1 MSLDNGTVPIS
12 FLHLDFVPKLLNKKN
27 TSSNSVS
34 IFYSLEN
41 VWILALHNHITNSQT
56 TKYSYKLK
64 YCSIIFH

>member
-12 FLHLDFVPKLLNKKN
+12 FLHLDFVPKLLNKKK

-41 VWILALHNHITNSQT
+41 V
-56 TKYSYKLK
+56 
-64 YCSIIFH
+64 